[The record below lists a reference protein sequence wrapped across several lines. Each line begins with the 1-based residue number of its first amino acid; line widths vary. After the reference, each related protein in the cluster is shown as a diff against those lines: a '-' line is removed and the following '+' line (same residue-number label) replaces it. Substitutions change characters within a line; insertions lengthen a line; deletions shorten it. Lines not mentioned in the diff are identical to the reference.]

1 MVVSMSMNTS
11 FENTPETYM
20 AKVISFEQFVDRDII
35 VLLDANLK
43 PILSTSPF
51 EMIRSIDEETIRQA
65 AKLRHPAFAKSH
77 PKLVIQ

>member
-43 PILSTSPF
+43 PILSTSPIGI
-51 EMIRSIDEETIRQA
+51 IRSATEEDRRQA
-65 AKLRHPAFAKSH
+65 AKLRHPASTKRH
-77 PKLVIQ
+77 PDLVLQ